1 MPFIT
6 IKGTYRLV
14 NRTKNGNPMGF
25 EPDGDSLQFRPDK
38 PRLLDRLQRLMSPY
52 RLTTIKSTQLRFEGI
67 DALELHFTA
76 AKGGVT
82 HQPRPLADEARD
94 HLVTKANLDP
104 VHFKPPENIRV
115 QPPAPHDG
123 ARGYILSRSL
133 EVHGRPVS
141 FAFTGDSP
149 GADGAE
155 VHLDAALLRKSLNYE
170 MLVAG
175 EAYPLFYDTLFA
187 ELRAELASAAQ
198 QARTAGRGIW
208 GADRTL
214 TGTPSTSIPQLETTG
229 VVFPKLFRRLTEFFG
244 SGEKKLTKFL
254 AWVASKQERV
264 WDLDTSNNT
273 HFDTYIDVSDSIV
286 KLTKSPDRLV
296 FVSAQGKAPWL

>member
-6 IKGTYRLV
+6 IKGSYRLI
-14 NRTKNGNPMGF
+14 NRTKNGNPTGF
-25 EPDGDSLQFRPDK
+25 EPDGDSMQFRPDK
-38 PRLLDRLQRLMSPY
+38 PKLLDRLQRLMSPY
-52 RLTTIKSTQLRFEGI
+52 RLTAIKSTQLRFEGI

-82 HQPRPLADEARD
+82 HQPRPLADQARD

-104 VHFKPPENIRV
+104 VHFKAPENIRV
-115 QPPAPHDG
+115 QPPAPHDS

-141 FAFTGDSP
+141 FAFAGDPP
-149 GADGAE
+149 GKDGAE
-155 VHLDAALLRKSLNYE
+155 VYLDAPLLRKSLNYE

-187 ELRAELASAAQ
+187 ELRAELAIAAQ
-198 QARTAGRGIW
+198 QARAAGRGIW
-208 GADRTL
+208 EADRTL
-214 TGTPSTSIPQLETTG
+214 IGTPSGSIAQLEITG

-244 SGEKKLTKFL
+244 DGEKKLSKFK
-254 AWVASKQERV
+254 AWVAARQERV

-273 HFDTYIDVSDSIV
+273 HFDTYIDVSHSVV
-286 KLTKSPDRLV
+286 KLTKSPARLV